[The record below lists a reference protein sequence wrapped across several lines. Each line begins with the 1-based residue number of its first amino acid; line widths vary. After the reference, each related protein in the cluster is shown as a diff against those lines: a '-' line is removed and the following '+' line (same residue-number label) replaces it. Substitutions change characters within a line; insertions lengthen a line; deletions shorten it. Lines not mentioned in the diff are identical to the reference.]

1 MSGHEEILETS
12 PDGRYRVKLVLDDCP
27 DEPYDCSQSPL
38 IRLDSRG
45 YGWSAEHI
53 QTGDRPTSL
62 DHHAEDAAARCGT
75 DFTLL
80 TRYLGAWFGAT
91 KVEWWHSGSYWY
103 ITYDS
108 AAWREWCG
116 APEGSADMS
125 EYRAYCEG
133 DVWGWVVEKN
143 VTWSADD
150 DRDDMSTWEHEDSC
164 WGYYGS
170 DGANGEYLR
179 QSAREAL
186 EAAQGDASRTL
197 PASPAMLAITA
208 GPEAGDV

>member
-1 MSGHEEILETS
+1 
-12 PDGRYRVKLVLDDCP
+12 
-27 DEPYDCSQSPL
+27 
-38 IRLDSRG
+38 
-45 YGWSAEHI
+45 
-53 QTGDRPTSL
+53 
-62 DHHAEDAAARCGT
+62 
-75 DFTLL
+75 
-80 TRYLGAWFGAT
+80 
-91 KVEWWHSGSYWY
+91 
-103 ITYDS
+103 
-108 AAWREWCG
+108 
-116 APEGSADMS
+116 MS